1 MELDKMAS
9 KKFHMFYIYPMI
21 SIICLINIFFIM
33 MNFSGSIISYVGI
46 LLFCVGL
53 IISSLLVFKNINVF
67 VKALRK
73 TRFYKYIDCLNKAC
87 KKIIEIFLPLCVSFV
102 AIAAL
107 LYCQETNFPYITI
120 VTFICVPTA
129 GVGLAM
135 FVCNSIVAYSI

>member
-33 MNFSGSIISYVGI
+33 INFSGSIISYVDI

-53 IISSLLVFKNINVF
+53 IISFLLIFKNVNSF
-67 VKALRK
+67 VKILRK
-73 TRFYKYIDCLNKAC
+73 TKLYKYIDCLNKAC

>member
-33 MNFSGSIISYVGI
+33 INFSGSIISYVGI

-53 IISSLLVFKNINVF
+53 IISFLLIFKNVNSF
-67 VKALRK
+67 VKILRK
-73 TRFYKYIDCLNKAC
+73 TKLYKYIDCFNKAC